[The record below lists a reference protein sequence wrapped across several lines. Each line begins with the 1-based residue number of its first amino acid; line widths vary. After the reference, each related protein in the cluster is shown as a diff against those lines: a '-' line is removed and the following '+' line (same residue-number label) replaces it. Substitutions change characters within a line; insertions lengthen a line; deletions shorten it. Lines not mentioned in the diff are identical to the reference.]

1 MNAAARGRFTNAL
14 LNALYPPDVACA
26 LCGRETLLG
35 EDCLCESCRTSLL
48 LAPKLDCP
56 APLSGLTAAYR
67 YAGGARAGIRALK
80 YQGQVRLAPFFANA
94 ISIPPEWKIDRVV
107 PVPLHPLK
115 QWLRS
120 YNQSALLAEEL
131 CKRYGLTQENDLL
144 RRTRF
149 TRSQTTLGEFERAKN
164 VAKAFAASPTVK
176 GLNILLIDDVTTT
189 HSTLLSCAVA
199 LKKAGA
205 NQIFAASATA
215 AVHTDRGK
223 LEDEETIEP

>member
-1 MNAAARGRFTNAL
+1 MSAKTRNRFTNAI

-35 EDCLCESCRTSLL
+35 EDCLCQTCRASLVP
-48 LAPKLDCP
+48 APTLDCP
-56 APLSGLTAAYR
+56 APLSGLIAAYR

-80 YQGQVRLAPFFANA
+80 YNGQVRLAPFFAEA
-94 ISIPPEWKIDRVV
+94 IRIPSEWQIDRVV

-131 CKRYGLTQENDLL
+131 CKRHGLTQENDLL

-164 VAKAFAASPTVK
+164 VAKAFVASPRVK
-176 GLNILLIDDVTTT
+176 GLHILLIDDVTTT

-199 LKKAGA
+199 LKAAGA
-205 NQIFAASATA
+205 NQIFAFSATA
-215 AVHTDRGK
+215 AVHTDRGE
-223 LEDEETIEP
+223 LEDEETIES